1 MSQLMLSIGVPR
13 ETTPGETRVALVPQA
28 VAPLLKAGLSVQ
40 VEAGAGVLSGATDEA
55 YVAAGATIV
64 DARAAFGSDV
74 VLKVREPRW
83 NEEAAVHETDLL
95 RDGAVLIAL
104 LGGRTPQS
112 LERLAAHRVTAF
124 ALEALPRITRAQ
136 SMDVMSSM
144 STVAGYR
151 AVLLAA
157 EKLPRFFPLLMT
169 AAGTIPPARVFVIGA
184 GVAGLQAIATA
195 RRLGAVVEAFDVRP
209 AVREEVQSLG
219 ATFIAADVAD
229 AAHAGAGGYAKELN
243 SSDEQRE
250 RERLTKH
257 VQSADVVITTAVVP
271 GKRAPLLITT
281 EMVQGMRPGSVIVDM
296 AAESGGNCELT
307 RAGTEVQAHGVTIVG
322 PVNLAA
328 GLAVHASQMFARNV
342 ATLVLHLTK
351 NGALALDFDDEITRT
366 TCVLRDGRAAGA
378 TAPTNGPAA
387 TVTNG
392 PVAAGAAA
400 GATTAPGTTGTTGG
414 PALGPG
420 GPASGEA
427 LRR

>member
-1 MSQLMLSIGVPR
+1 
-13 ETTPGETRVALVPQA
+13 
-28 VAPLLKAGLSVQ
+28 
-40 VEAGAGVLSGATDEA
+40 
-55 YVAAGATIV
+55 
-64 DARAAFGSDV
+64 
-74 VLKVREPRW
+74 
-83 NEEAAVHETDLL
+83 
-95 RDGAVLIAL
+95 
-104 LGGRTPQS
+104 
-112 LERLAAHRVTAF
+112 
-124 ALEALPRITRAQ
+124 
-136 SMDVMSSM
+136 MDVLSSM

-157 EKLPRFFPLLMT
+157 EKLPHFFPLLMT

-257 VQSADVVITTAVVP
+257 VQTADVVITTAVVP
-271 GKRAPLLITT
+271 GKRAPLLLTSA
-281 EMVQGMRPGSVIVDM
+281 MVQGMRPGSVIVDM

-307 RAGTEVQAHGVTIVG
+307 RAGGEVQAYGVTIVG
-322 PVNLAA
+322 PINLAA

-342 ATLVLHLTK
+342 SALLLHLVK

-366 TCVLRDGRAAGA
+366 TCVLRDGRAPGA
-378 TAPTNGPAA
+378 ATPTNGPAA
-387 TVTNG
+387 AATNG
-392 PVAAGAAA
+392 PAAT
-400 GATTAPGTTGTTGG
+400 GATPVPGTTVAGAPASGTGTT
-414 PALGPG
+414 ASG